1 MTTSTGSTQPQFS
14 IGVDSHISVE
24 VEPQTDESSAPPDV
38 DPTPDRQVESSVD
51 TKERV
56 VDPDVYLVGPTHID
70 PTSDL
75 MAPVDGVAVLTLDD
89 GRDEPHIVFVNDG
102 LSDLTGWRADE
113 LLGQPPTK
121 LFARNT
127 GRLEVEAM
135 MRALGLDL
143 PETPQEAAGF
153 TTLEPSGDPNVDRR
167 EASDEPVAHILELI
181 DDDAASIVVS
191 SSENGDST
199 ANGHGTTN
207 GTANGTANGSANGHG
222 TANGNG
228 SSNGLGDASVQERAQ
243 RMLGSMGEDLFSV
256 GDSLFGDSTLSVL
269 PSLSSMSSLSSM
281 ELDLRSTIELDLSEG
296 HVSRSYASV
305 THMLTRD
312 HKQVPV
318 YFTAHMVASPGQ
330 SSSTLVCQVHDL
342 RRATAERLLADKEA
356 VVASLSRGHQLGQLC
371 HQIAV
376 MVEKALGVSATCWVL
391 IANEMGE
398 LEPVITGGFDPDIVA
413 AAAAVAQSN
422 AKPVKR
428 VFGSSSLPDA
438 LAEPLGEDGVSD
450 LWYVPVM
457 ADSAADKVDNHRVG
471 DHSADNAALVAN
483 RRTGDTKSGGS
494 LNGTSDDSE
503 IDLPA
508 MELSAVVDLN
518 ETGDPADV
526 LSTDDIEVDPN
537 SADPQLD
544 DGSGHTPVAAIM
556 VATGHSS
563 PDRKA
568 TVLLEHMAE
577 VLGTA
582 VTHATT
588 EVAEHH
594 QALHDPLTKLP
605 NRALI
610 VDRLGQAMAR
620 LDRDG
625 VALSVLLVDI
635 DRFKSINDTYGVEA
649 GDRVLVE
656 VAERLLAAVRLGD
669 TVGRISSDQ
678 FLVICVAANGELDT
692 PAVGRRILRAVS
704 EPISISGESG
714 TKRLGVADL
723 GRRTS
728 DEISITA
735 SIGAVVIREPE
746 RRPTTVIG
754 NAESALSRAT
764 SLGRGKF
771 AMFKAEDQNDIIR
784 RQQIEQS
791 LRRAIDFGNGAGSE
805 LALYYQP
812 IVEISSG
819 VMVGAEALLR
829 WDRPG
834 KEVCGPDIFMP
845 VAEESDLVM
854 ALDKWVINDVCQNMA
869 RWPKLAGRWP
879 LVSINLSARILGS
892 ETLVPTIRE
901 ALDRHGLPSIRLGFE
916 ITESMQVLDMQTAL
930 DNLNRLAALGS
941 RIAIDDF
948 GVGHASLDYLRTFS
962 MATGL
967 KIDRSFVAGLTVS
980 KEDKAIVTASIAM
993 ANSLGLDSVAE
1004 GVESVEQLL
1013 TLREMGCKYAQG
1025 FVLARP
1031 LPLEIILEIWNRER
1045 LYNPKD

>member
-1 MTTSTGSTQPQFS
+1 MTTSTGSTPTTS
-14 IGVDSHISVE
+14 SLDVDAEISVE
-24 VEPQTDESSAPPDV
+24 VDSGNV
-38 DPTPDRQVESSVD
+38 G
-51 TKERV
+51 ERLA
-56 VDPDVYLVGPTHID
+56 DPDVYLVGPTQID
-70 PTSDL
+70 SPAEL
-75 MAPVDGVAVLTLDD
+75 VAPVDGVAVLTLDD
-89 GRDEPHIVFVNDG
+89 GRDEPHLVFVNDG
-102 LSDLTGWRADE
+102 LCELTGWRADE

-143 PETPQEAAGF
+143 PEASSVDSGF
-153 TTLEPSGDPNVDRR
+153 TTLEPAGESNGHRPAVADGSVPN
-167 EASDEPVAHILELI
+167 IMELL
-181 DDDAASIVVS
+181 DQNSNAVS
-191 SSENGDST
+191 ATTENGSENGT
-199 ANGHGTTN
+199 ENN
-207 GTANGTANGSANGHG
+207 
-222 TANGNG
+222 NGNG
-228 SSNGLGDASVQERAQ
+228 SQNGTENNNGNGNHVNDRVNDHPEASAQERAQ
-243 RMLGSMGEDLFSV
+243 RMLGSMGEDLFNV
-256 GDSLFGDSTLSVL
+256 GDSLFGDSSLAVL
-269 PSLSSMSSLSSM
+269 PSLSSLSSM
-281 ELDLRSTIELDLSEG
+281 DVDLRSTIELDLAES
-296 HVSRSYASV
+296 HVGRSYASV

-318 YFTAHMVASPGQ
+318 YFTAHMIASAGQ

-391 IANEMGE
+391 ITNEDGE
-398 LEPVITGGFDPDIVA
+398 LEPVITGGFDPDVVA
-413 AAAAVAQSN
+413 ATAAVAQSN
-422 AKPVKR
+422 LKPVKR
-428 VFGSSSLPDA
+428 VFSSASLPEA
-438 LAEPLGEDGVSD
+438 LAEPLTADGVSD

-457 ADSAADKVDNHRVG
+457 ADPAGLDTGVGADTTTSEARRRRAGDNGDSGGGAPVG
-471 DHSADNAALVAN
+471 ERSADVA
-483 RRTGDTKSGGS
+483 DV
-494 LNGTSDDSE
+494 
-503 IDLPA
+503 
-508 MELSAVVDLN
+508 ELSAVLELHDDGVEDVEPTVDVTGN
-518 ETGDPADV
+518 HQTSNQTGDQAGGHDAV
-526 LSTDDIEVDPN
+526 
-537 SADPQLD
+537 
-544 DGSGHTPVAAIM
+544 GRSGHRPVAAVM

-635 DRFKSINDTYGVEA
+635 DRFKSINDTYGVDV

-692 PAVGRRILRAVS
+692 AAVGRRILRAVS
-704 EPISISGESG
+704 EPIAIGQGRPVDRSISS
-714 TKRLGVADL
+714 KDDRPAVIDL
-723 GRRTS
+723 SRQTI
-728 DEISITA
+728 DELSITA
-735 SIGAVVIREPE
+735 SIGAVVIREAE
-746 RRPTTVIG
+746 QRPTTVIG

-791 LRRAIDFGNGAGSE
+791 LRRAIDFGNGPGSE

-834 KEVCGPDIFMP
+834 QDVCGPDVFMP

-854 ALDKWVINDVCQNMA
+854 ALDKWVINDVCQSME

-879 LVSINLSARILGS
+879 LISINLSARILGS

-901 ALDRHGLPSIRLGFE
+901 ALDRYELPSIRLGFE

-930 DNLNRLAALGS
+930 GNLNRLAALGS

-962 MATGL
+962 MATAL

-1013 TLREMGCKYAQG
+1013 TLRQMGCKYAQG

-1031 LPLEIILEIWNRER
+1031 LPLDIVLEIWNRER
-1045 LYNPKD
+1045 LYNPKG